1 MSAPTSSLNSA
12 KMDAGRPTFE
22 AVYAA
27 EFRFVWRLVAFR
39 GVPASLRDDVV
50 HEVFLVVHRKLSE
63 FEGRSSL
70 RGWLA
75 GIVRKV
81 VKDQLALRRH
91 RAAGEEMAAE
101 PADPRLSPE
110 AQLEQRRILALV
122 DEILAEMPPEQ
133 RDVFVLHEV
142 EGLSGREIA
151 EALSENPNT
160 IWTRLRAARR
170 RFDAAVDARPEV
182 LSWTTT

>member
-1 MSAPTSSLNSA
+1 
-12 KMDAGRPTFE
+12 MDGGPPTFE
-22 AVYAA
+22 AVYEA
-27 EFRFVWRLVAFR
+27 EFGFVWRLVGFR
-39 GVPASLRDDVV
+39 GVPAALQDDVV
-50 HEVFLVVHRKLSE
+50 QEVFLVVYRKLPE

-70 RGWLA
+70 RAWLA

-81 VKDQLALRRH
+81 VKDQLTLRRH
-91 RAAGEEMAAE
+91 HAAGEAMPAE

-110 AQLEQRRILALV
+110 ERLEQRRTLALV

-133 RDVFVLHEV
+133 REVFVLHEV

-170 RFDAAVDARPEV
+170 RFDAALDARPEV
-182 LSWTTT
+182 LAWTT